1 MTGAVQYNFFPAL
14 RDDEALRRLGVRVHS
29 NGVATIDAQ
38 DMRLTVTPG
47 DWIVT
52 ADDGRRRV
60 YSPWA
65 YARAF
70 SRKAG
75 V

>member
-1 MTGAVQYNFFPAL
+1 MSAAVQYSFFPP
-14 RDDEALRRLGVRVHS
+14 LRRHAELHRLGLRVHS

-52 ADDGRRRV
+52 DSDGRRRV
-60 YSPWA
+60 YCPKA

-70 SRKAG
+70 SRKVG
-75 V
+75 P

>member
-1 MTGAVQYNFFPAL
+1 MRRRAVQYSFFEAL
-14 RDDEALRRLGVRVHS
+14 RDHAALRRLGVRVHS

-52 ADDGRRRV
+52 DDHGRRSV
-60 YSPWA
+60 HSPQA
-65 YARAF
+65 YLRL
-70 SRKAG
+70 RER
-75 V
+75 